1 MHVVERA
8 IARIAGRQDNVITGD
23 QLHTRRA
30 RPGRD
35 RAPDQAGA
43 MQRLH
48 TNVYL
53 LGAAPP
59 TPMARARAAV
69 LACGADA
76 VASHRSA
83 ACLYGLLPDDG
94 GDVEVTV
101 AGPQPRPATRDP
113 APPSG
118 RRSARRTS
126 RPCNGMKIT
135 SVART
140 ICDLAATESARDTE
154 HAFQE
159 ALFREVVT
167 DRSLEAV
174 LDREP
179 TRRGAPVIRSLIKD
193 PRLTRSERERRL
205 LRLISS
211 RPAPEAADER
221 PDPWLQGRYYWPQ
234 HHLILE
240 FDGWQG
246 HGHRLAFE
254 NNRKRDQ
261 VIIANGLRAHAGH
274 RPPAHT
280 RADRNRGADRAGAP
294 GRHLTPV
301 RSTSDTSPPPLPC
314 FPDGMQYWDALFAF
328 LVAMAVAAALTP
340 LRPGWRG
347 GSALS

>member
-1 MHVVERA
+1 MQVVERQ
-8 IARIAGRQDNVITGD
+8 IARIAGRQDNVITCD
-23 QLHTRRA
+23 QLHSA
-30 RPGRD
+30 GLGRGAIAH
-35 RAPDQAGA
+35 RTSAGS
-43 MQRLH
+43 MQQLH

-83 ACLYGLLPDDG
+83 ACLYGLLTDLG
-94 GDVEVTV
+94 GDVDVTV
-101 AGPQPRPATRDP
+101 P
-113 APPSG
+113 G
-118 RRSARRTS
+118 RNPGQRRGIRRHRVARLPEQDIRTM
-126 RPCNGMKIT
+126 RGMNIT

-167 DRSLEAV
+167 DGSLKAV

-205 LRLISS
+205 LRLIK
-211 RPAPEAADER
+211 AAQLPKPLTNVPIHGYKADI
-221 PDPWLQGRYYWPQ
+221 YWPQ

-254 NNRKRDQ
+254 KNRKRDQ
-261 VIIANGLRAHAGH
+261 VLIANGLRVMRVTDRQLTHEPIAIVA
-274 RPPAHT
+274 RIAQAL
-280 RADRNRGADRAGAP
+280 RAD
-294 GRHLTPV
+294 
-301 RSTSDTSPPPLPC
+301 
-314 FPDGMQYWDALFAF
+314 M
-328 LVAMAVAAALTP
+328 
-340 LRPGWRG
+340 
-347 GSALS
+347 